1 MFLLIC
7 FFLYDLDSGEPF
19 EDDHILE
26 CPCLLVPLY
35 DPGRVDP
42 VEADLPVDDSL

>member
-1 MFLLIC
+1 MFLFTC
-7 FFLYDLDSGEPF
+7 FLDSDEHF
-19 EDDHILE
+19 EGDHILE
-26 CPCLLVPLY
+26 CPCLLVSLY